1 MKYYL
6 NHVVFMVLVLLCSS
20 CNSLL
25 DEKTDIKMVI
35 PKTLD
40 DAELLLNDYST
51 MNTGFPAIGEI
62 AADQYYI
69 SEDIFEGALNTD
81 QQNFYK
87 WADRPYND
95 ANIWQRPYK
104 TVYMANQVLEILNNL
119 PMGSDLDR
127 RNRLTGAAHF
137 YRAFAFQQLVEVF
150 CPAYDRSTATN
161 ELGIPIRL
169 EPAMDQVSSRGTLK
183 QSVDQVIKDYE
194 VAIGLLPLEDKIIG
208 RPIRAAAYASLARVY
223 LTMSDFDKAYAYAD
237 SCLQLRSDLLDY
249 NELDSGEDLPIP
261 KYNAE
266 ILFLAMSGAAGPM
279 NYSNNTVEPG
289 LYNSYEAT
297 DLRKK
302 IFFQQR
308 DDIADAYRYR
318 GNYDQNKAVLFI
330 GLTTSELFLIKAEAA
345 VRLGKIEVGR
355 TALNTLLRSRYR
367 TGNYTEITE
376 SDGEKLL
383 SLIIREREKE
393 LVFRGRRWSDLKR
406 LNQESRFKKT
416 LTRTVKGQ
424 IFTLEPGSLE
434 YAFRLPEPV
443 VTLGNIPQ
451 NNR

>member
-1 MKYYL
+1 MKKYINRL
-6 NHVVFMVLVLLCSS
+6 VPFLLVLLNCS

-81 QQNFYK
+81 QQNFYT

-95 ANIWQRPYK
+95 ANVWQRPYK

-119 PMGSDLDR
+119 PTGSDVDR

-137 YRAFAFQQLVEVF
+137 YRAFAFQQLIEVF

-161 ELGIPIRL
+161 ELGVPIRL

-183 QSVDQVIKDYE
+183 QSMDQVIKDYE

-208 RPIRAAAYASLARVY
+208 WPIRAAAYASLARVY

-367 TGNYTEITE
+367 TGSYTEITE

-416 LTRTVKGQ
+416 LTRSVKGQ
-424 IFTLEPGSLE
+424 IFTLEPGSLQ

>member
-1 MKYYL
+1 MKNYK
-6 NHVVFMVLVLLCSS
+6 NHFVFMLLVLLCSS

-69 SEDIFEGALNTD
+69 SEDIFDGALNTD
-81 QQNFYK
+81 QQNFYT

-95 ANIWQRPYK
+95 ANVWQRPYK
-104 TVYMANQVLEILNNL
+104 TVYMANQVLDILNKF
-119 PMGSDLDR
+119 PAGGDLDS

-150 CPAYDRSTATN
+150 CPAYDRSMATT
-161 ELGIPIRL
+161 ELGIPIRM

-183 QSVDQVIKDYE
+183 QSMDQVIKDYE
-194 VAIGLLPLEDKIIG
+194 VATGLLPIEDKIIG
-208 RPIRAAAYASLARVY
+208 RPNRAAAYASLARVY
-223 LTMSDFDKAYAYAD
+223 LIMSDFDKAFAYAD
-237 SCLQLRSDLLDY
+237 SCLLLRSDLLDY
-249 NELDSGEDLPIP
+249 NELDSEEDLPIP

-266 ILFLAMSGAAGPM
+266 ILFIAMSAAAGPM
-279 NYSNNTVEPG
+279 NYNNNTVEQN

-302 IFFQQR
+302 IFFQER
-308 DDIADAYRYR
+308 DDIANAYRFR

-330 GLTTSELFLIKAEAA
+330 GLTTSELYLVKAEAA

-355 TALNTLLRSRYR
+355 MALNTLLRSRYR
-367 TGNYTEITE
+367 TGSYTEITE

-383 SLIIREREKE
+383 SLIISEREKE

-406 LNQESRFKKT
+406 LNQESKFKKT
-416 LTRTVKGQ
+416 LSRTVKGQ
-424 IFTLEPGSLE
+424 IFKLEPSSLQ

-443 VTLGNIPQ
+443 VTFGNISQ

>member
-1 MKYYL
+1 MKNYM
-6 NHVVFMVLVLLCSS
+6 NHFVFMLLMLLCCS
-20 CNSLL
+20 CNDLL

-35 PKTLD
+35 PKTLE

-51 MNTGFPAIGEI
+51 MNMGFPAIGEI
-62 AADQYYI
+62 SADQYYI
-69 SEDIFEGALNTD
+69 SEDIFDGSLNMD
-81 QQNFYK
+81 QQNFYT
-87 WADRPYND
+87 WSDRPYSD
-95 ANIWQRPYK
+95 ANVWQRPYK

-119 PMGSDLDR
+119 PAGSDPDR

-150 CPAYDRSTATN
+150 CPAYDRSTATTD
-161 ELGIPIRL
+161 LGIPIRL

-183 QSVDQVIKDYE
+183 QSMDQVIKDYE

-223 LTMSDFDKAYAYAD
+223 LTMSDFDKAFAYAD
-237 SCLQLRSDLLDY
+237 SCLLLRSDLLDY
-249 NELDSGEDLPIP
+249 NELDGGEDLPIP

-279 NYSNNTVEPG
+279 NYNNNTVEQS
-289 LYNSYEAT
+289 LYNSYEAA
-297 DLRKK
+297 DLREK

-308 DDIADAYRYR
+308 DDVANAYRFR
-318 GNYDQNKAVLFI
+318 GSYDQNKAVLFI
-330 GLTTSELFLIKAEAA
+330 GLTTSELYLVKAETA
-345 VRLGKIEVGR
+345 VRLGKIAEGR
-355 TALNTLLRSRYR
+355 AALNTLLRSRYR
-367 TGNYTEITE
+367 TGQYTEIIE

-406 LNQESRFKKT
+406 LNQEPKFKKT
-416 LTRTVKGQ
+416 LTRTVRGQ
-424 IFTLEPGSLE
+424 IFTLEPSSLQ

>member
-20 CNSLL
+20 CNRLL

-35 PKTLD
+35 PKTLN

-81 QQNFYK
+81 QQNFYT

-104 TVYMANQVLEILNNL
+104 TVYMANQVLEILNKL
-119 PMGSDLDR
+119 PTGSDLDR

-150 CPAYDRSTATN
+150 CPAYDISTATN
-161 ELGIPIRL
+161 ELGVPIRL

-289 LYNSYEAT
+289 LYNSYEAA

-345 VRLGKIEVGR
+345 VRLGKFEVGR

-367 TGNYTEITE
+367 TGSYTEITE
-376 SDGEKLL
+376 SDGEMLL

-424 IFTLEPGSLE
+424 VFTLEPGSLQ